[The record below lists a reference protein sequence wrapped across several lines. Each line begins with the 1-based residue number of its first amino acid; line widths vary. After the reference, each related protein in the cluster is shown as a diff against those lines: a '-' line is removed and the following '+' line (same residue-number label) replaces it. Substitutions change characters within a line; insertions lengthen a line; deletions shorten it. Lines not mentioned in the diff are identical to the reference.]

1 LISTIYAQAGDIAL
15 LVSAQNKRHIILLVP
30 GNQLQTHRGILHHN
44 DLVGLPWGSKVK
56 SHIGSTYLMVQ
67 PSLADLLMEIR
78 RNTQIMYPKDIGF
91 VLMMMGIGPGATV
104 LEAGTGSGSLTT
116 ALAFSVGAS
125 GKVYSYDNRSEMQQL
140 AQKNLE
146 KVGLADRVTFKLR
159 DIGEGFDEENVDALF
174 LDLPN
179 PYDYL
184 QQTRRALKNGG
195 FFGTILPTTNQVS
208 RLIVALHRENFA
220 FTEIC
225 ELLLRFY
232 KVAAD
237 RFRPTDRMTAHT
249 GYLVF
254 ARSFIEPTTLDEDES
269 PAPEFSSEE

>member
-15 LVSAQNKRHIILLVP
+15 LVSAQNKRHIILLVS

-44 DLVGLPWGSKVK
+44 DLIGLPWGSKVK

-116 ALAFSVGAS
+116 AMAFSVGAS

-220 FTEIC
+220 FIEIC

-269 PAPEFSSEE
+269 PAIEFSSEE